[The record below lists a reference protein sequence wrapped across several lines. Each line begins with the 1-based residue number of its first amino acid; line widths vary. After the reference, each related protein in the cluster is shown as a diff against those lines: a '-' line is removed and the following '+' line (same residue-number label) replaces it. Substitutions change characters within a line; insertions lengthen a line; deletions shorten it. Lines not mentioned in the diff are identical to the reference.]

1 MVLMRMV
8 VLVIPLDCSAVLMEH
23 VFPRV
28 LSVMENLIAQQ
39 ARTRQIVKQSQ
50 KRDQDDVNNINF
62 GVRKPIN
69 AFGAIQCVPV
79 NVVLMFV
86 DVQKQLYQYVLVS
99 DHIHHL

>member
-1 MVLMRMV
+1 MRMV
-8 VLVIPLDCSAVLMEH
+8 VLVIPLDCSAVLMVH
-23 VFPRV
+23 VFLRV

-50 KRDQDDVNNINF
+50 KRDLDDVSNINF
-62 GVRKPIN
+62 GARKQIN
-69 AFGAIQCVPV
+69 AFDAILCVPV

-86 DVQKQLYQYVLVS
+86 DVQKQHYQYVLVS